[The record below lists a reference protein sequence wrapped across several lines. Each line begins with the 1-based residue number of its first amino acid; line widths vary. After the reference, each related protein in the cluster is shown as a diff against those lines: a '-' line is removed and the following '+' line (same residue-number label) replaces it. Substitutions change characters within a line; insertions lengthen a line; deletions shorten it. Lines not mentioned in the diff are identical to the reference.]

1 MLRNK
6 NIVYSTNKN
15 LKLDED
21 SSLKINPIQISTL
34 NVKIIKKKANKIT
47 TVIENFDFNK
57 EEILI
62 LAKELKKICSSG
74 GTDKENKIIIWPISI
89 KENSHIMG
97 QDLGFYFNEKFKI

>member
-15 LKLDED
+15 LELDED
-21 SSLKINPIQISTL
+21 STLNRNQNQISTL
-34 NVKIIKKKANKIT
+34 NIKIIKKKANKIT

-62 LAKELKKICSSG
+62 LAKELKKVCSSG
-74 GTDKENKIIIWPISI
+74 GTVKENKIIIQGNFKDKIANFLTNKNFRI
-89 KENSHIMG
+89 KI
-97 QDLGFYFNEKFKI
+97 Y

>member
-21 SSLKINPIQISTL
+21 SSLKINPNQISTL

-74 GTDKENKIIIWPISI
+74 GTVKENKIIIQGNFKDKIATFLINKNYKI
-89 KENSHIMG
+89 KKN
-97 QDLGFYFNEKFKI
+97 

>member
-15 LKLDED
+15 LELDED
-21 SSLKINPIQISTL
+21 STLNRNQNQISTL
-34 NVKIIKKKANKIT
+34 NIKIIKKKANKIT

-62 LAKELKKICSSG
+62 LAKELKKVCSSG
-74 GTDKENKIIIWPISI
+74 GTVKENKIIIQGNFKDKIASFL
-89 KENSHIMG
+89 KNK
-97 QDLGFYFNEKFKI
+97 NFKIKIF

>member
-21 SSLKINPIQISTL
+21 SSLKINPNQISTL

-74 GTDKENKIIIWPISI
+74 GTVKENKIIIQGNFKDKIANFLTNKNFRI
-89 KENSHIMG
+89 KI
-97 QDLGFYFNEKFKI
+97 Y

>member
-21 SSLKINPIQISTL
+21 SSLKINQIQISTL

-47 TVIENFDFNK
+47 TVIENFDLKK

-74 GTDKENKIIIWPISI
+74 GTVKENKIIIQGNFKDKIATFLINKNYKI
-89 KENSHIMG
+89 K
-97 QDLGFYFNEKFKI
+97 KI

>member
-1 MLRNK
+1 MFRNK

-21 SSLKINPIQISTL
+21 SSLKINPTQISTL
-34 NVKIIKKKANKIT
+34 IVKIVKKKANKIT

-74 GTDKENKIIIWPISI
+74 GTVKENKIIIQGNFKDKIATFLINKNYKI
-89 KENSHIMG
+89 K
-97 QDLGFYFNEKFKI
+97 KF